1 MVPGGHK
8 PCDVGHVHH
17 EIRPRLPGGVGKG
30 REVDGAAV
38 GRGPGQNQLGAALPG
53 LPADVLIV
61 NEAVFVH
68 LVELHVEQL
77 AAEIH
82 RGAVGQVTAV
92 VEAHGQNG
100 VAGLQHAHI
109 GGQVGGGAAVGLDID
124 VIVRLKDG
132 LPLAAAVFLQ
142 LIHILAAAVEPAPV
156 AGGTLGGIAL
166 GIFVGQAGA
175 YGLHDIFAYEVFAG
189 DQLHGAVL
197 PGLLGG
203 NDLKNSGFQRCSSS
217 IGPTGGDASAAC
229 GSRPACVHI

>member
-1 MVPGGHK
+1 M
-8 PCDVGHVHH
+8 
-17 EIRPRLPGGVGKG
+17 
-30 REVDGAAV
+30 
-38 GRGPGQNQLGAALPG
+38 
-53 LPADVLIV
+53 
-61 NEAVFVH
+61 
-68 LVELHVEQL
+68 
-77 AAEIH
+77 
-82 RGAVGQVTAV
+82 
-92 VEAHGQNG
+92 
-100 VAGLQHAHI
+100 
-109 GGQVGGGAAVGLDID
+109 GLDID

-156 AGGTLGGIAL
+156 AGGALGGIAL

-203 NDLKNSGFQRCSSS
+203 NNLKNSRFQRCSSS